1 MLETPS
7 CVCVYIICVSRA
19 TGHKCYRTGVLWLQS
34 QLYHGIR
41 HCSLSICPLE
51 WMRDITLPEK
61 VHLVKAMVFL
71 AVIYGCELDHKESWA
86 PKNWRFQTMVLEKTL
101 ENPLDCKEIKPVNPK
116 GNQSS
121 IFIGRTD
128 AEAEAPR
135 LWPPDVKNWLIRT
148 DLDVGKDWRQ
158 EDMGKAEDQIF
169 GWYHWLNGHEF
180 EQALGFGDGQGSLAC
195 YSPWG
200 HKESDMTEWLNW
212 LTED

>member
-41 HCSLSICPLE
+41 NCSLSICPLE

-101 ENPLDCKEIKPVNPK
+101 ENPLDCKEIKPANPK
-116 GNQSS
+116 GNQPW
-121 IFIGRTD
+121 IFIGRTV
-128 AEAEAPR
+128 AEAEVPILWLHKAKSQITGKRPWCWER
-135 LWPPDVKNWLIRT
+135 L
-148 DLDVGKDWRQ
+148 
-158 EDMGKAEDQIF
+158 KARGEGDDR
-169 GWYHWLNGHEF
+169 GW
-180 EQALGFGDGQGSLAC
+180 DGWMA
-195 YSPWG
+195 SPIQWTWVWANSG
-200 HKESDMTEWLNW
+200 R
-212 LTED
+212 